1 LRRIPLA
8 KPFFSEKEVE
18 AVRRTLQSGW
28 VAQGPQ
34 VKELEERI
42 SSYCGAKYGIAVNSC
57 TSGLHLA
64 LLAHGISEG
73 DKVIVPD
80 FTFTAT
86 GNVVLHVGAIPE
98 LVDIELD
105 TFCINTEKII
115 DKIDESVKA
124 IIPVHAFG
132 HPANIKEI
140 NKIAKDHNIAVIEDA
155 ALALGSELDGKKIG
169 SYGNITCFSLQG
181 RKVITTGEGGIVLV
195 DDEEL
200 SEYMRALRSQGAFL
214 EKNSKKIPIFRKVGF
229 SYRLSDIQASIGL
242 IQMDRIEEFI
252 KRRIYLANYYN
263 DLIEDTKLDV
273 QFVRIGKNIR
283 NNYQTYVILLK
294 PNLRDKVIL
303 KLKEKGI
310 ETTIGTYS
318 LSAQPL
324 FRKVKREFPNSRY
337 AFEHTLA
344 LPMYHELTENDIEYI
359 INNLKSLLG

>member
-1 LRRIPLA
+1 MRRIPLA

-18 AVRRTLQSGW
+18 AVRRTLQTGW

-34 VKELEERI
+34 VKSLEERI
-42 SSYCGAKYGIAVNSC
+42 SNYCGVKYGIAVNSC

-64 LLAHGISEG
+64 LLVHGIGEG
-73 DKVIVPD
+73 DKVLVPD

-86 GNVVLHVGAIPE
+86 GNVVLHVGAIPK

-105 TFCINTEKII
+105 TFCINVEKII
-115 DKIDESVKA
+115 EKIDGSVKA

-132 HPANIKEI
+132 YPAKIKEI
-140 NKIAKDHNIAVIEDA
+140 NKIAKEHNIVVIEDA

-169 SYGNITCFSLQG
+169 SYGNIACFSLQG
-181 RKVITTGEGGIVLV
+181 RKVITTGEGGIILV
-195 DDEEL
+195 NDEEL
-200 SEYMRALRSQGAFL
+200 SDYLRALRSQGAFL
-214 EKNSKKIPIFRKVGF
+214 EKNSKIPIFRKVGF

-242 IQMDRIEEFI
+242 IQMEQIEEFI
-252 KRRIYLANYYN
+252 KRRIYLAKYYN
-263 DLIEDTKLDV
+263 DLIEDMGLDV
-273 QFVRIGKNIR
+273 QFVRTGKKIR

-294 PNLRDKVIL
+294 NNLRDKIIL

-324 FRKVKREFPNSRY
+324 FSKTKEEFPNSRY
-337 AFEHTLA
+337 AFEHSLA

-359 INNLKSLLG
+359 LKTLKSLLG